1 MNKSQCQRLHS
12 RIKMLMVS
20 VKMIQNVTFLEKHNI
35 NKVLREL
42 EITLQNA
49 EGLVK
54 SFTSWGSIKKVVR
67 ASNILEKFE
76 HINDRLNDAAQQL
89 ILVLNV
95 RLAQTES
102 TFKEE
107 SRKME
112 DREDQQQDEKS
123 LERIIEAEKKD
134 LPDECDNSANPQI
147 QKSLE
152 ELTAEIK
159 EIKTMMISNKKA
171 ASFPPVDMI
180 REINMNELQK
190 DNKPFLTTDTSM
202 YYKGVFLKQPVAIKR
217 FISESANIK
226 EVQKVFLREAE
237 TMNQFR
243 SDNIVRIYGICMSRE
258 GECTQSPVTQLPHV
272 HYRPQSKTGE
282 FDSKLDVWQPNFTL
296 KAVGLIHKSK
306 FLIIMEYCEHGTL
319 KNVVDSQKPLPWST
333 RVRMSLD
340 TARGVYWLHQSQEKA
355 RLHCRVSSTSFL
367 VNEDYRVKL
376 AGLELTKTE
385 TSIRRNKLTKTDSA
399 SEIKYLSPQQL
410 NEVNYQYDKE
420 CEVYS
425 LGIVLWEI
433 SGRKTP
439 FEGVDPKGIHR
450 LVYEER
456 FREPLPDDCPQDL
469 VELINECRAFEP
481 FERPSAG
488 AVVDQLLQIQE
499 ECKSA

>member
-1 MNKSQCQRLHS
+1 MEYIPKIISLAADIYTHLRKVKLNKRQCERLCS
-12 RIKMLMVS
+12 RIKMLMIS
-20 VKMIQNVTFLEKHNI
+20 VNMVQNERSLKGHSVDN
-35 NKVLREL
+35 VLKEL
-42 EITLQNA
+42 ELTLQNA

-89 ILVLNV
+89 ILVLTAS
-95 RLAQTES
+95 LSQTRD
-102 TFKEE
+102 TFEEDTRKIEDRKDQQEDEE
-107 SRKME
+107 SLNDISNAVKE
-112 DREDQQQDEKS
+112 
-123 LERIIEAEKKD
+123 D
-134 LPDECDNSANPQI
+134 LPDECDNSANSQI

-152 ELTAEIK
+152 EITAEIK

-171 ASFPPVDMI
+171 ASSPRMDGI
-180 REINMNELQK
+180 REINMQELQK
-190 DNKPFLTTDTSM
+190 DSQPFQRTNTSM
-202 YYKGVFLKQPVAIKR
+202 YYKGMFLKQPVVIKR

-226 EVQKVFLREAE
+226 KVQKTFMKEAE

-243 SDNIVRIYGICMSRE
+243 SDNIVRIYGICMRRE
-258 GECTQSPVTQLPHV
+258 AHRSE
-272 HYRPQSKTGE
+272 
-282 FDSKLDVWQPNFTL
+282 
-296 KAVGLIHKSK
+296 
-306 FLIIMEYCEHGTL
+306 FLIVMEYCERGNL
-319 KNVVDSQKPLPWST
+319 KNALNSKKPLPWST

-355 RLHCRVSSTSFL
+355 RLLCRVSSTSFL

-385 TSIRRNKLTKTDSA
+385 SSIRVNESTKKDSA
-399 SEIKYLSPQQL
+399 SEISYLSPQQY
-410 NEVNYQYDKE
+410 NDVNYPYDKE

-433 SGRKTP
+433 SSCKTP
-439 FEGVDPKGIHR
+439 FEGADLQRIR
-450 LVYEER
+450 TLVYEER
-456 FREPLPDDCPQDL
+456 FLEPLPDDCPRDL

-488 AVVDQLLQIQE
+488 AVVDRLLQIQE
-499 ECKSA
+499 KCKSA